1 MKTLA
6 EKTTW
11 LLNHTSYNVTRAWYE
26 VNPARTAAIYDR
38 EYKKYLRI
46 TLNKRKNEVIESNR
60 AAHQEQSEWIA
71 KKCFELFGKKASEL
85 TLYEKKVMF
94 QESIELV

>member
-1 MKTLA
+1 MKF
-6 EKTTW
+6 
-11 LLNHTSYNVTRAWYE
+11 
-26 VNPARTAAIYDR
+26 ARTAAIYDR

-60 AAHQEQSEWIA
+60 VAHQEQSERIA

-85 TLYEKKVMF
+85 TLSEKKVMF

>member
-6 EKTTW
+6 DKTTW

-26 VNPARTAAIYDR
+26 INPARTAAIYDR

-46 TLNKRKNEVIESNR
+46 TLSKRKTEVIESNR
-60 AAHQEQSEWIA
+60 AAHHEQSERIA
-71 KKCFELFGKKASEL
+71 KKSIELFGKKISEL
-85 TLYEKKVMF
+85 NLSEKKVMLE
-94 QESIELV
+94 ESINLV